1 MRTPDRDPA
10 RPAPWPT
17 LGAFLRDR
25 IPAEGQ
31 AGLDRMLAAG
41 EFVLQDGTPIT
52 GAEPYTPH
60 TFVWFHRELRHEPE
74 VPGQVHVIHRDERLV
89 VVDKPHFLAS
99 IPRGRHITQSVVVRM
114 RDQLGLPELS
124 PAHRL
129 DRLTAGVLVCTTEQ
143 RWRGAY
149 QQLFAHREVTKTYEA
164 IAPFDPRLQFPLT
177 IESHIHK
184 QPGIMAAVEMPDREP
199 NSHTVVELIET
210 AGRWARYRLHPR
222 TGRTHQLR
230 LHLNSLGIPIRYD
243 PLYPVDLD
251 KDLDDFTDPLQLLA
265 SELSFV
271 DPIDASPRSYRSGQ
285 HLRLESDRAI
295 GADDVHSS
303 VGIKSGVSL
312 PSPEVRTSREHR

>member
-25 IPAEGQ
+25 IPSQ
-31 AGLDRMLAAG
+31 AQTGLDRMLAAG

-74 VPGQVHVIHRDERLV
+74 VPGQVRVIYRDERLV

-114 RDQLGLPELS
+114 RDELGLPELS

-149 QQLFAHREVTKTYEA
+149 QQLFADRAVTKTYEA

-177 IESHIHK
+177 VESHIHK
-184 QPGIMAAVEMPDREP
+184 QTGIMAAVELPDREP

-230 LHLNSLGIPIRYD
+230 LHLNSLGVPIVGDNYYPEYLPAVPGD
-243 PLYPVDLD
+243 FSTPLR
-251 KDLDDFTDPLQLLA
+251 LLA
-265 SELSFV
+265 RALEYP
-271 DPIDASPRSYRSGQ
+271 DPITGQTRRFVSSRSLDAG
-285 HLRLESDRAI
+285 L
-295 GADDVHSS
+295 
-303 VGIKSGVSL
+303 
-312 PSPEVRTSREHR
+312 